1 MSKPS
6 IFSRDYEKIMKRR
19 RRRNIISIII
29 IILLIGI
36 VLIYFKCDNKF
47 GDIKILN
54 RLTSVTKIFKTEK
67 LYLTSN
73 KKINDRSNNKN
84 NDLKNN
90 KNNDLKNNKNN
101 DLKNNENND
110 LKNSDDKENKNTEEI
125 NNDEEDSPQNI
136 NTVKF
141 SLTDGQNIEAS
152 FYIVDGKR
160 YFSKID
166 SNNDI
171 SFDFSPS
178 RKGLVLCSLK
188 NQDMFYATAD
198 GSLIEITKEK
208 YVSSSKKEYPKYEE
222 LKKNPKYIWHKDPK
236 FIDEYNIAYVS
247 ELPWI
252 DDRHINYLWVYN
264 LKSKKHRY
272 ISNTKLQGHK
282 IILKELHGD
291 FLNLLVDGKSFEI
304 DSEGIIK

>member
-6 IFSRDYEKIMKRR
+6 IFSKDYEKIMRRR
-19 RRRNIISIII
+19 RRRNIISII

-36 VLIYFKCDNKF
+36 VLIYFKFDNKF

-54 RLTSVTKIFKTEK
+54 RLMNVTKILKTEK
-67 LYLTSN
+67 SYLTSS
-73 KKINDRSNNKN
+73 KKINDKSN
-84 NDLKNN
+84 DG
-90 KNNDLKNNKNN
+90 D
-101 DLKNNENND
+101 ND
-110 LKNSDDKENKNTEEI
+110 LKNSDGEQNKNTEEI
-125 NNDEEDSPQNI
+125 NNNEEDSPQNI
-136 NTVKF
+136 NTVVF
-141 SLTDGQNIEAS
+141 SLTDGQNIEVS
-152 FYIVDGKR
+152 FYVVDGER
-160 YFSKID
+160 YFNKIN
-166 SNNDI
+166 SNNYI

-188 NQDMFYATAD
+188 NQDMFYATPD
-198 GSLIEITKEK
+198 GSLIEITKKK
-208 YVSSSKKEYPKYEE
+208 YVSSSKREYTKYEE

-252 DDRHINYLWVYN
+252 DNRHINYLWIYN
-264 LKSKKHRY
+264 LKGKKHRY

-282 IILKELHGD
+282 IILKKSHGE
-291 FLNLLVDGKSFEI
+291 FLNLLVDDKSFRI